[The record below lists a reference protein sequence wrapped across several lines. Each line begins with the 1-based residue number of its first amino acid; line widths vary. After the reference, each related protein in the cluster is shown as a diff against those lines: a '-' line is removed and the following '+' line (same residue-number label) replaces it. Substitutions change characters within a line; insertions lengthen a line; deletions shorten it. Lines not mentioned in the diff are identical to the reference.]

1 MSELI
6 SLIFSAN
13 FLNSVIRV
21 STPLVLAAMAACVG
35 RQANVQTVA
44 YEGMMLFAAFVGSIT
59 SAYTQSL
66 LAGVVA
72 GCVVG
77 ILVAL
82 FYGYFNIYLKTD
94 DTLLGLAI
102 NIFSNYG
109 TIFLLFLL
117 TGRKADS
124 SVLPSLKYPM
134 IDLPLIKDIPVIG
147 TIFSGQSLVTY
158 IALLSVLVTYF
169 ILFKTKL
176 GLRIRSVG
184 HNPDAAISLGIN
196 VNKIKM
202 ISLIISGAL
211 AGLAGEFMSMSYIS
225 FFTKNMISGR
235 GYIGIAASNLGLGHP
250 FASFLYALMFAVSQV
265 IANQMQLLQF
275 QYQFADM
282 LPYIVTIIGLCITGT
297 SELRKERN
305 GGTSKKSKKQI
316 DMPKKENESQL
327 TN

>member
-44 YEGMMLFAAFVGSIT
+44 YEGMMLFAAFVGSVT

-66 LAGVVA
+66 IVGVLAGCA
-72 GCVVG
+72 VG
-77 ILVAL
+77 VIVAL

-124 SVLPSLKYPM
+124 SVLPSLKYPVVE
-134 IDLPLIKDIPVIG
+134 LPLISKIPIIG

-158 IALLSVLVTYF
+158 LALLSVLVTYF

-184 HNPDAAISLGIN
+184 HNPDAAVSLGIN
-196 VNKIKM
+196 VNRIKM
-202 ISLIISGAL
+202 ISLVISGIL

-235 GYIGIAASNLGLGHP
+235 GYIGIAASNLGLGNP

-297 SELRKERN
+297 SELRKEKN
-305 GGTSKKSKKQI
+305 GGKSKKH
-316 DMPKKENESQL
+316 KEKSLDYRKSNK
-327 TN
+327 